1 MVHSQW
7 PRPPLGLERCGTK
20 WNYPEC
26 LSQTSINTS
35 AEKPKDPFGPG
46 PIPVLRPRFASG
58 PLPRAQ
64 CTSGYNPPPQVM
76 LRIYKTKFW
85 KKKSCKTT
93 WGGLITNG
101 IFENVF
107 CIICIRFGQILE
119 MENVL
124 QTWRWYLMLDQITK
138 IKKAGKKPWLDQRN
152 DKILEDWNLK
162 YQCKNHSP
170 VSVTTCPRRLTNFL

>member
-35 AEKPKDPFGPG
+35 AKKPKDPFGPG

-58 PLPRAQ
+58 PLPRAM

-76 LRIYKTKFW
+76 LRISSFY
-85 KKKSCKTT
+85 
-93 WGGLITNG
+93 G
-101 IFENVF
+101 IFYRIFYGIPRQNSEKRNPVKLLGEDLLQVEFSKMFFVSFVF
-107 CIICIRFGQILE
+107 DLAKF
-119 MENVL
+119 
-124 QTWRWYLMLDQITK
+124 
-138 IKKAGKKPWLDQRN
+138 
-152 DKILEDWNLK
+152 LK
-162 YQCKNHSP
+162 WKTFFRP
-170 VSVTTCPRRLTNFL
+170 EGDT